1 MHGVVVRRGEA
12 RQKLSQFRPLQSETV
27 HRIDNEMQQTGN
39 LDSTDFRRL
48 HLGPGLNSLDCPGC
62 VLSNQFVRI
71 GCCPFQRRQVCQA
84 TDVAQGDTD
93 IAEETASFDPL
104 DGGIPEQRAKF
115 RLVQFQIIPQQ

>member
-27 HRIDNEMQQTGN
+27 HRIDNEMQQTGS

-93 IAEETASFDPL
+93 IAQETASFDPL
-104 DGGIPEQRAKF
+104 YRRISE
-115 RLVQFQIIPQQ
+115 